1 LAPAT
6 AMADGSEEDEIVFLG
21 TTEPSTKRRRTEEET
36 APPQAPARW
45 ADGLGFQLL
54 TVTTPTDEYGNVVHF
69 RNQPGAQANRN
80 AICMRDIVQVRS

>member
-1 LAPAT
+1 
-6 AMADGSEEDEIVFLG
+6 MADGSEEDEIVYLG
-21 TTEPSTKRRRTEEET
+21 TKEPSGKRRRTAT
-36 APPQAPARW
+36 AAPPPAPGGRPQW